1 MRRRKITFFVSGH
14 GYGHATRQI
23 TIINRLVE
31 KAPDIQIMIRS
42 EAPRWLFEN
51 NVKAE
56 LDFQNLKTDV
66 GVVQRDSLHLDKRE
80 TLRQADDFFE
90 NVSRLVDAE
99 VEHLSRQE
107 VDLVVGDISPLAFEI
122 ASRLKVPGIGI
133 SNFSWDWIY
142 APYVREHPEYSRV
155 IDIIR
160 GGYGKADLLLR
171 LPFYGDTSAFKEV
184 WDVPLVG
191 RRSAATKEEVRER
204 YDLPSGKKLVL
215 LSFGTYGLKEFNL
228 EKIEKLDDYFF
239 IATFMLKTSLDNL
252 LCLPGHN
259 LVHEDLVA
267 ACEVVMTK
275 PGYGIVAEILINRTP
290 VLYTSRGD
298 FPEYD
303 ELVKGLER
311 YSNSLF
317 IPNRDFL
324 SGQWGDYLRTLAE
337 RDFEW
342 PQIDCSGDQRAAEV
356 LLGSC
361 TGGTHSL

>member
-1 MRRRKITFFVSGH
+1 MSGH

-23 TIINRLVE
+23 TIMNRLRE
-31 KAPDIQIMIRS
+31 LAPEVAIAIRS

-51 NVKAE
+51 NIRFE
-56 LDFQNLKTDV
+56 FEFRNLKTDV
-66 GVVQRDSLHLDKRE
+66 GVMQRDSLHLDKRE
-80 TLRQADDFFE
+80 TLRQANSFFE
-90 NVSRLVDAE
+90 NTSRLVDME
-99 VEHLSRQE
+99 VELLSREE

-122 ASRLKVPGIGI
+122 ASRLQIPGIAI

-142 APYVREHPEYSRV
+142 APYVREYPEYSKV

-171 LPFYGDTSAFKEV
+171 LPFHGDTSAFKEV
-184 WDVPLVG
+184 RDLPLVG
-191 RRSAATKEEVRER
+191 RKSAATKEEVRRR
-204 YDLPSGKKLVL
+204 YNLPSGKKLVL
-215 LSFGTYGLKEFNL
+215 LSFGTYGLKEFNF
-228 EKIEKLDDYFF
+228 EKIEKLDNYFF
-239 IATFMLKTSLDNL
+239 IATFMLQTSLSNL
-252 LCLPGHN
+252 LCLPAHD

-267 ACEVVMTK
+267 ACDVVMTK
-275 PGYGIVAEILINRTP
+275 PGYGIVSESLINRTP

-298 FPEYD
+298 FAEYD

-324 SGQWGDYLRTLAE
+324 GGEWNDYLKTLTE
-337 RDFEW
+337 RDFTW

-356 LLGSC
+356 LLGELHKRDS
-361 TGGTHSL
+361 

>member
-1 MRRRKITFFVSGH
+1 MRRKKITFYVSGH

-23 TIINRLVE
+23 TIMNRLVE

-42 EAPRWLFEN
+42 EAPRWLFKN
-51 NVKAE
+51 NLRFE
-56 LDFQNLKTDV
+56 FDFQNLKTDV
-66 GVVQRDSLHLDKRE
+66 GVVQRDSLHLDERE
-80 TLRQADDFFE
+80 TLRQADNFFA
-90 NVSRLVDAE
+90 NTSRLVDTE
-99 VEHLSRQE
+99 VEVLGGEE

-122 ASRLKVPGIGI
+122 ASRLKIPGIAI

-142 APYVREHPEYSRV
+142 APYVREYPEYSQV

-171 LPFYGDTSAFKEV
+171 LPFYGDTSAFKQV
-184 WDVPLVG
+184 QDIPVVG
-191 RRSAATKEEVRER
+191 RKSAATKEEVRRR
-204 YDLPSGKKLVL
+204 YSLPSGKKLVL
-215 LSFGTYGLKEFNL
+215 LSFGTYGLKEFNFK
-228 EKIEKLDDYFF
+228 KIEKLDDYFF
-239 IATFMLKTSLDNL
+239 IATFMLETILDNL
-252 LCLPGHN
+252 LCLPSHD

-267 ACEVVMTK
+267 ACDVVVTK
-275 PGYGIVAEILINRTP
+275 PGYGIVAETLINQTP

-317 IPNRDFL
+317 IRNRDFL
-324 SGQWGDYLRTLAE
+324 SGEWDGYLKTLTE
-337 RDFEW
+337 RDFRW

-356 LLGSC
+356 LLGEL
-361 TGGTHSL
+361 HKRKL